1 MRLIVSPLP
10 PFAASLGNSFLLL
23 SQTQAKSALSLK
35 GIVKL
40 SAAELKQVFPS
51 TDSESKSVDRSAT
64 MTQKDRLRAA
74 VRGALGSRHPHE
86 EDISDSQFLGRATS
100 ETIPSKTMPPSSAT
114 TARSAEDQASD
125 DEKGTLVWEGQES
138 NQNAVDEM

>member
-1 MRLIVSPLP
+1 M
-10 PFAASLGNSFLLL
+10 

-40 SAAELKQVFPS
+40 SAAELKQIYPS
-51 TDSESKSVDRSAT
+51 SDSDGKSTSNSSAT

-74 VRGALGSRHPHE
+74 VRGALGSPHPHE

-100 ETIPSKTMPPSSAT
+100 DPTEAKPSTVSTSSSGKLAD
-114 TARSAEDQASD
+114 EDADD
-125 DEKGTLVWEGQES
+125 DEKGTLLWEGQDS
-138 NQNAVDEM
+138 NHNAVDEM